1 MCNIKRRRKRN
12 PYMTR
17 RYWIHKLHTRIAC
30 VMLVI
35 MLFFTVAN
43 IIKPD
48 AESSEKENRNLAQ
61 RPSSSV
67 SAAADGSFMQDYESY
82 QSDQFV
88 FRDMW
93 MSLKTNLDII
103 SGKSYSNGVYR
114 GKDGYLIEDA
124 VEPDENNL
132 KKNIGAINSLQ
143 MKINTRYTH

>member
-48 AESSEKENRNLAQ
+48 
-61 RPSSSV
+61 
-67 SAAADGSFMQDYESY
+67 F
-82 QSDQFV
+82 
-88 FRDMW
+88 
-93 MSLKTNLDII
+93 
-103 SGKSYSNGVYR
+103 
-114 GKDGYLIEDA
+114 
-124 VEPDENNL
+124 
-132 KKNIGAINSLQ
+132 
-143 MKINTRYTH
+143 

>member
-48 AESSEKENRNLAQ
+48 AESSERENRNLAQ
-61 RPSSSV
+61 RPS
-67 SAAADGSFMQDYESY
+67 FQY
-82 QSDQFV
+82 QLLQTGA
-88 FRDMW
+88 
-93 MSLKTNLDII
+93 LCKTMNHINQINL
-103 SGKSYSNGVYR
+103 YSEICG
-114 GKDGYLIEDA
+114 
-124 VEPDENNL
+124 
-132 KKNIGAINSLQ
+132 
-143 MKINTRYTH
+143 